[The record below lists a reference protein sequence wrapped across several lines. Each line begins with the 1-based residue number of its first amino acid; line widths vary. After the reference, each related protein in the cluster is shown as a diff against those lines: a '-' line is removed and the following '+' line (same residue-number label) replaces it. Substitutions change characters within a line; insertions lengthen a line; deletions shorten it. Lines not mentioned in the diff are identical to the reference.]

1 MNPEQRTVEQYLL
14 EEGVY
19 VLAEKKK
26 AGIIESVVLKGFNL
40 PVPAVFDKAANMAF
54 VKQLLAA

>member
-1 MNPEQRTVEQYLL
+1 VEQYLL
-14 EEGVY
+14 EQAVY

-26 AGIIESVVLKGFNL
+26 AGIIESAVLKGFNL

-54 VKQLLAA
+54 VKQLLAG